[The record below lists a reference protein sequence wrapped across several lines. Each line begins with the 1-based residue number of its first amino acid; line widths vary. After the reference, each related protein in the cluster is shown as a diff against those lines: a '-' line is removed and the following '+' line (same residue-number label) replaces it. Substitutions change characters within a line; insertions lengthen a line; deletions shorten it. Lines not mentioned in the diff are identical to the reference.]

1 MHHEIINCQALIST
15 KQFDEK
21 RKRKVNSDFEG
32 SSVINAVTKNSLL
45 RSIKSVLLDAS
56 ESESFKEKDQ

>member
-1 MHHEIINCQALIST
+1 MYHEIINCQSPIFIR
-15 KQFDEK
+15 KFGEK

-56 ESESFKEKDQ
+56 ESESFKEREQ

>member
-1 MHHEIINCQALIST
+1 MYHEIINCQSLIFI

-56 ESESFKEKDQ
+56 ESESFKEREQ